1 MNTSPGCDSPRE
13 ESSVYSVQGLG
24 KDRSPVRISPGQ
36 LTALLPPGQLS
47 GRQRV
52 GLLGA
57 GLIVLG
63 STVTI
68 NIISCIVSVTRQPSP
83 ISSELVL

>member
-24 KDRSPVRISPGQ
+24 KDRSPVRISPAQ

-68 NIISCIVSVTRQPSP
+68 NIISCIALSNEAAQPYQQ
-83 ISSELVL
+83 

>member
-1 MNTSPGCDSPRE
+1 M
-13 ESSVYSVQGLG
+13 YSVQGLG

-68 NIISCIVSVTRQPSP
+68 NIISCIALSNEAAQPYQQ
-83 ISSELVL
+83 